1 MNRIEIFNKIHEIL
15 ILSQFEHW
23 VEPKNIS
30 PTAEEAN
37 LRSGRALDYYLGIA
51 KNNKPGE
58 LPDYEMTR
66 FHAIVDTQTG
76 LIIRALDGYWA
87 FGCPVEFVSP
97 KPQEN
102 K

>member
-1 MNRIEIFNKIHEIL
+1 MHKRKLYNKIREIL
-15 ILSQFEHW
+15 VLTQFEHW

-37 LRSGRALDYYLGIA
+37 LRSGRALDYYLGI
-51 KNNKPGE
+51 KNKKAGE

-76 LIIRALDGYWA
+76 LIIRALENDESFLEYCKERDDGYTN
-87 FGCPVEFVSP
+87 P
-97 KPQEN
+97 
-102 K
+102 